1 MCCQRGNYKIVT
13 ETSKL
18 FNNLGFQL
26 IADYE
31 GPSVIPQGRNKAQY
45 GIDVAMRKE
54 FFKRKAGALSLSVN
68 DLFNTRRFGTIYDTE
83 DFYQDGYRR
92 WNIRTVRLTFS
103 YRFGDSDL
111 FRRRDN
117 RDNNNGDGD
126 DENRGDGNN

>member
-1 MCCQRGNYKIVT
+1 
-13 ETSKL
+13 
-18 FNNLGFQL
+18 
-26 IADYE
+26 
-31 GPSVIPQGRNKAQY
+31 
-45 GIDVAMRKE
+45 MRKE